1 MKVVVIGAGVAGLGV
16 GWKLARAGASVTV
29 LERSQVGNGA
39 TTASGGMI
47 AAAAELG
54 RAGSPE
60 AALAQTAK
68 ALWPAFRDDL
78 EKESKVEI
86 GYRRNG
92 ALLVRMRGEAQRAHQ
107 ALSGVTEAL
116 DASEARVLEPLLGE
130 GIDGAVL
137 APQEAEVDSQALCR
151 ALAVSFV
158 RAGGQVLSNEA
169 AVRFEFDGRRVT
181 GIATPF
187 GVHRADIFVLAMGAW
202 SSRIEGLP
210 REVVPPITP
219 VKGEIVVLTPPPG
232 SAVPNHVIWGNGI
245 YAVPRGD
252 RLLVGA
258 TMELAG
264 FDTILTQAALRW
276 LYRQSTGLMPG
287 LASWRLVEHWA
298 GLRPASPDGL
308 PLLGQTAVEG
318 LYVASGQF
326 RNGIL
331 FAPAVAE
338 GLSRLILDR
347 TAVDPAF
354 DPRRFEGNKPS
365 LSVAETPHKDVSGEA
380 RVWRTGF

>member
-1 MKVVVIGAGVAGLGV
+1 MSGLASLRAARDIPEVVDRVMQRQGTQCCDGV
-16 GWKLARAGASVTV
+16 GTAVGADARSKPFGSAHL
-29 LERSQVGNGA
+29 LELVGQARHRAYECVAHGRRTLQVVA
-39 TTASGGMI
+39 
-47 AAAAELG
+47 LG
-54 RAGSPE
+54 
-60 AALAQTAK
+60 
-68 ALWPAFRDDL
+68 D
-78 EKESKVEI
+78 
-86 GYRRNG
+86 
-92 ALLVRMRGEAQRAHQ
+92 
-107 ALSGVTEAL
+107 GV
-116 DASEARVLEPLLGE
+116 
-130 GIDGAVL
+130 DGAVL

-151 ALAVSFV
+151 ALAVAFV

-169 AVRFEFDGRRVT
+169 AVRFEYDGRRVT
-181 GIATPF
+181 GVATPF
-187 GVHRADIFVLAMGAW
+187 GVHRADVFVLAMGAW

-210 REVVPPITP
+210 REAVPPITP

-232 SAVPNHVIWGNGI
+232 NAIPNHVIWGNGI
-245 YAVPRGD
+245 YAVPRGG

-258 TMELAG
+258 TTELAG
-264 FDTILTQAALRW
+264 FHTILTQTALRW

-287 LASWRLVEHWA
+287 LASWHLAEHWA

-354 DPRRFEGNKPS
+354 DPRRFEAIGEVGT
-365 LSVAETPHKDVSGEA
+365 LSILETPHKV
-380 RVWRTGF
+380 

>member
-1 MKVVVIGAGVAGLGV
+1 MKVVVIGGGVAGLGI

-54 RAGSPE
+54 GAGSPE
-60 AALAQTAK
+60 VALARTAD
-68 ALWPAFRDDL
+68 ALWPAFKDDL

-92 ALLVRMRGEAQRAHQ
+92 ALLVRMHIEAESAHR
-107 ALSGVTEAL
+107 ALSGVTETL
-116 DASEARVLEPLLGE
+116 DASEARALEPLLGE
-130 GIDGAVL
+130 DIDGAVL

-151 ALAVSFV
+151 ALAVAFV
-158 RAGGQVLSNEA
+158 RAGGQVLSNET

-187 GVHRADIFVLAMGAW
+187 GVHRADAFVLAMGAW

-210 REVVPPITP
+210 REAVPPITP
-219 VKGEIVVLTPPPG
+219 VKGEIVVLAPPSG
-232 SAVPNHVIWGNGI
+232 SAIPNHVIWGNGI
-245 YAVPRGD
+245 YAVPRGG

-264 FDTILTQAALRW
+264 FDTILTQAALQW

-287 LASWRLVEHWA
+287 LASWRLAEHWA

-338 GLSRLILDR
+338 
-347 TAVDPAF
+347 
-354 DPRRFEGNKPS
+354 
-365 LSVAETPHKDVSGEA
+365 
-380 RVWRTGF
+380 